1 MKSKYIILS
10 LIAITFMGFWMIG
23 GALLNSGLSPLGLI
37 GIPVFIAQSFQD
49 QNVNR
54 LCLEYCNPCWDL
66 GPDHIVVDRE
76 CKIPESID
84 DCKAFYGDKKL
95 EIKFIDNKCVF

>member
-1 MKSKYIILS
+1 MKTKYIILS
-10 LIAITFMGFWMIG
+10 LLAITFMGFWMIG
-23 GALLNSGLSPLGLI
+23 GSLINSGISPIGLI

-49 QNVNR
+49 QNVNK
-54 LCLEYCNPCWDL
+54 LCQEHCNSCWDL
-66 GPDHIVVDRE
+66 GPDYIYLDRE

-84 DCKAFYGDKKL
+84 DCRAYYFPNK